1 MYATKTILHLL
12 ITALLVV
19 PAVCCG
25 GALQSVP
32 QMQTPEMLGDCP
44 GHAQRGEPV
53 TQQKGCSGC
62 ALAEASVNSAEASA
76 DEYVSADLADFP
88 AGLLNSFS
96 LSSFVDADVGSALA
110 IPRYGAWGRPD
121 TPVTLFDRLLL
132 PS

>member
-1 MYATKTILHLL
+1 MYATKTVLHLL
-12 ITALLVV
+12 IAALLVV

-32 QMQTPEMLGDCP
+32 QMQSSETLGDCP

-53 TQQKGCSGC
+53 SQQEGCSGC
-62 ALAEASVNSAEASA
+62 ALAEASVNSADASA
-76 DEYVSADLADFP
+76 EEYVSFDLP
-88 AGLLNSFS
+88 ELPVGLLNSFS
-96 LSSFVDADVGSALA
+96 LSSFVDTDLGPAMA
-110 IPRYGAWGRPD
+110 IRRYGAWGRPD

>member
-1 MYATKTILHLL
+1 MYATKTVLHLL

-32 QMQTPEMLGDCP
+32 QMQSPEMLGDCP

-53 TQQKGCSGC
+53 SQQEGCSGC
-62 ALAEASVNSAEASA
+62 ALTEATVNSADASA
-76 DEYVSADLADFP
+76 EEHVSADLPDFP
-88 AGLLNSFS
+88 VGILNSFS
-96 LSSFVDADVGSALA
+96 LSSFVDADVGPAVA
-110 IPRYGAWGRPD
+110 IRRHGAWGRPD

>member
-1 MYATKTILHLL
+1 MYATKTVLHLL

-25 GALQSVP
+25 GALQPVP
-32 QMQTPEMLGDCP
+32 QLLSPEVPGDCP

-53 TQQKGCSGC
+53 SQQKGCSGC
-62 ALAEASVNSAEASA
+62 ALAEATVNSAEASA
-76 DEYVSADLADFP
+76 DEYVSADLPDFP
-88 AGLLNSFS
+88 VGLLNSFP
-96 LSSFVDADVGSALA
+96 LSSFVDSDIGPALA
-110 IPRYGAWGRPD
+110 IPRYGEWGSSD